1 MFKNHYLKERWCY
14 SVTKEEAN
22 LHKGN
27 YVYFARIIPK
37 QGIYDVLDLKVR
49 TVEDTYFVAQDS
61 DKTCIAY
68 PFAYKDVGV
77 IIFKNRYDAVETV
90 NNAEVNKPK
99 VSDETYYEE
108 Y

>member
-1 MFKNHYLKERWCY
+1 M
-14 SVTKEEAN
+14 TKEEAN
-22 LHKGN
+22 LHKGD

-77 IIFKNRYDAVETV
+77 IIFKNRFDAIETV

>member
-1 MFKNHYLKERWCY
+1 M
-14 SVTKEEAN
+14 TKEEAN
-22 LHKGN
+22 LHKGD

-37 QGIYDVLDLKVR
+37 QGIYDVLDLKIR

-61 DKTCIAY
+61 DKTL
-68 PFAYKDVGV
+68 
-77 IIFKNRYDAVETV
+77 